1 MLAKLFFVC
10 LWTGTETKP
19 ISSHLDQTGLV
30 KKGFINGDIFILGK
44 FFFRDTA
51 RDPEQGR

>member
-1 MLAKLFFVC
+1 MLAKLFFVY

-19 ISSHLDQTGLV
+19 ISSHLDQTGFV